1 MIGVALSDVH
11 LGKSQFSRTVD
22 GRNARQRDIENAWF
36 RAIDVIVERQPDLV
50 TIAGDVFDS
59 VRPPLHAVKAY
70 RDGLRRVVEETQARV
85 IVIPGNHDATKTAE
99 ALSPCV
105 IPDDLPRV
113 SVVTY
118 ARWVVFTT
126 GAGESA
132 AVLCVPHDNLGG
144 VQHFAPG
151 EAPTAHVHG
160 MVIHAAVR
168 AGPESGELPKFYGGD
183 LAVDINQM
191 ADAFDFDFVAAG
203 DYHEFTRLHR
213 NRIAFYSGSIE
224 RTSSNIWPE
233 KAPKGVV
240 LFDTTAGTMELL
252 PIYTRPVFDYDL
264 ADVIGYGMVPEE
276 ADRVNQ
282 ALEDLAGDAE
292 HRDAIVRLVVED
304 LPRDEYP
311 LIDRKLTAELRS
323 LCFHFQLDVRFQERE
338 LTSTARAGSSLFEEA
353 ERFFAQDPDTV
364 KATALTYLRGAA

>member
-1 MIGVALSDVH
+1 MKIIGLSDVH
-11 LGKSQFSRTVD
+11 LGKSQFSRMTG
-22 GRNARQRDIENAWF
+22 GRNARQVDIEQAWF
-36 RAIDVIVERQPDLV
+36 RAIDVIVDEGPELV
-50 TIAGDVFDS
+50 LIAGDVFDS
-59 VRPPLHAVKAY
+59 VRPSLHAVKAY
-70 RDGLRRVVEETQARV
+70 REGVRRMAACGAQVV
-85 IVIPGNHDATKTAE
+85 VIPGNHEAGKTAE
-99 ALSPCV
+99 TLSPVV

-113 SVVTY
+113 HVVTS
-118 ARWVVFTT
+118 AQWLELD
-126 GAGESA
+126 AANGERA
-132 AVLCVPHDNLGG
+132 AVLCVPHDNLGAAAT
-144 VQHFAPG
+144 FDPADAPQ
-151 EAPTAHVHG
+151 ADVRAL
-160 MVIHAAVR
+160 VIHAAVR
-168 AGPESGELPKFYGGD
+168 TSAIADALPVFYAGE
-183 LAVDINQM
+183 LAVDVGMLAEQ
-191 ADAFDFDFVAAG
+191 FDVVVAG
-203 DYHEFTRLHR
+203 DFHEYRRLHPTR
-213 NRIAFYSGSIE
+213 MAFYPGALE
-224 RTSSNIWPE
+224 ATSSNFWPE
-233 KAPKGVV
+233 QGPRGVV
-240 LFDTTAGTMELL
+240 LCDTETGEMRQC

-323 LCFHFQLDVRFQERE
+323 LCFHWQLDVRFQERE